1 MRIAIHG
8 RDAHQKSTQFIESVI
23 EYLTKQGVE
32 VTMSDKFL
40 QTFHSPRVRS
50 LKIKSFGH
58 DVNLSRVDFFLSIG
72 GDGTLLESVTYVGK
86 SGVPILG
93 INTGRLGFLATIS
106 REGVR
111 SAIDNLLEG
120 NFNTDERTLLHLTSD
135 PKLFE
140 GIPFALNDLTIMKK
154 DSSSMITVHVF
165 VDGELLNSYWA
176 DGVIVATP
184 TGSTGYSLSCGGP
197 LIYPHSE
204 SLVITP
210 VSPHNLAAR
219 PIVISDI
226 RKFRDQLSDRRQKQE
241 VSCLARFEIRVSKR
255 QREAHRAKGKV
266 QDQAGIASGL
276 YVLQNTKAE
285 VELGIRYQE
294 LVDHLYLSPAMR

>member
-8 RDAHQKSTQFIESVI
+8 RDPQQKSTQFIESVVDYLRKQDI
-23 EYLTKQGVE
+23 EIIASE
-32 VTMSDKFL
+32 KFL
-40 QTFHSPRVRS
+40 HS
-50 LKIKSFGH
+50 LKSASLRKLGIKAFDQS
-58 DVNLSRVDFFLSIG
+58 VNLKNVDFFFSVG
-72 GDGTLLESVTYVGK
+72 GDGTLLDSVTYVGK

-93 INTGRLGFLATIS
+93 INTGRLGFLATIN

-120 NFNTDERTLLHLTSD
+120 NYQTDERTLLHLSSN
-135 PKLFE
+135 PPLFTNT
-140 GIPFALNDLTIMKK
+140 PFALNDLTIMKK

-176 DGVIVATP
+176 DGIVVATP

-219 PIVISDI
+219 PIVISENSEISFQIEGRSKKFLVSLDSRYETVDANVRLAVKKEKFKIKLVLLPGYTYFKTLRQKLNWGLDI
-226 RKFRDQLSDRRQKQE
+226 R
-241 VSCLARFEIRVSKR
+241 
-255 QREAHRAKGKV
+255 
-266 QDQAGIASGL
+266 
-276 YVLQNTKAE
+276 N
-285 VELGIRYQE
+285 
-294 LVDHLYLSPAMR
+294 